1 MSQKREEE
9 EIGGA
14 MDATNT
20 TLIMRLMGRL
30 SRGGIAAVMVT
41 TGMQVVQVEEEAK

>member
-9 EIGGA
+9 EIGGV

-20 TLIMRLMGRL
+20 ILIMMGRL
-30 SRGGIAAVMVT
+30 SKGAIAAAIVI
-41 TGMQVVQVEEEAK
+41 TGMEVEEEGGK